1 MTIRDRYKNA
11 DEDIQ
16 KFWRNTIIDN
26 ISLLKTYYWF
36 AVLKDVRPVM
46 KIGEEI
52 IDDGKPKNNISFDDI
67 YKIFHSFSVDNIRYK
82 LKIDSFI
89 DWFLALDEDTYSE
102 ETDDGISNFLDFG
115 YMVRA
120 WNDFLRYQ
128 NE

>member
-1 MTIRDRYKNA
+1 MIIKDKISEAN
-11 DEDIQ
+11 EEIQ

>member
-1 MTIRDRYKNA
+1 MIIKDKIREA
-11 DEDIQ
+11 DEEIQ
-16 KFWRNTIIDN
+16 KFWRNAIIDN

-36 AVLKDVRPVM
+36 AILKDVRPVM

-52 IDDGKPKNNISFDDI
+52 VDDGKPKDNISFNDI
-67 YKIFHSFSVDNIRYK
+67 YKVYHSLSIDNIRYK

-89 DWFLALDEDTYSE
+89 DWFLVLDEDAYYE
-102 ETDDGISNFLDFG
+102 ETDDDISNFLDFG

-120 WNDFLRYQ
+120 WNDFLRCQ